1 MSYSKI
7 RHIQNV
13 NLLSETRFLNS
24 KSLLMEGD
32 DNTYIT
38 QNDQVLYNE
47 KGEEEIEVPKGT
59 KFTRS
64 EGDKAKTKLNGSDF
78 TFFCATT
85 KKKDKIPLRFESKGK
100 YYYSFDLQKKLV
112 SVFCDSKST
121 NFQGCI
127 KGDCAN
133 GYGEFKD
140 SEDGS
145 TYKGNW
151 KDGKKN
157 GYGEVKWD
165 GGGDYKGNW
174 KDGEENGYGVKT
186 WSDGSIYNGNWEEG
200 TWGGKG
206 TYTNPSGCKFYGE
219 WDNNRLNGNNYEYY
233 DKITDCPE
241 NNQPTNNNDDNQNS
255 NGPIIGGVDNYFKGK
270 PVDDKDPF
278 EYLKIERADGSE
290 EYWFRG
296 VKDKDNY
303 KALTKYPNWRRAK
316 NRIGLDAIKNQINFD
331 ERMTDVPENW
341 ENRVQ
346 N

>member
-59 KFTRS
+59 KFTRF
-64 EGDKAKTKLNGSDF
+64 EWDKSKTKLNGSDV

-112 SVFCDSKST
+112 SVFCDSKSK

-127 KGDCAN
+127 KGNCEN
-133 GYGEFKD
+133 GYGEIKY
-140 SEDGS
+140 ENGAI
-145 TYKGNW
+145 YKGNW
-151 KDGKKN
+151 KDNKQD
-157 GYGEVKWD
+157 GYGVKTYE
-165 GGGDYKGNW
+165 GGAIYKGNW
-174 KDGEENGYGVKT
+174 KDAEKNGYGVMT
-186 WSDGSIYNGNWEEG
+186 YGNGAIYKGNWEEG
-200 TWGGKG
+200 TWEGKG

-219 WDNNRLNGNNYEYY
+219 WDNFILNGNDYY
-233 DKITDCPE
+233 DKITDCQE
-241 NNQPTNNNDDNQNS
+241 NNQPTNNNQITVGDA
-255 NGPIIGGVDNYFKGK
+255 DNYFKGK

-278 EYLKIERADGSE
+278 EYLKIEKSDGSE

-296 VKDKDNY
+296 VKDKDNF
-303 KALTKYPNWRRAK
+303 KALTKYPNWKRAK
-316 NRIGLDAIKNQINFD
+316 NRISLDNIKNQINFD

>member
-13 NLLSETRFLNS
+13 NLISEARFLNL

-32 DNTYIT
+32 D
-38 QNDQVLYNE
+38 
-47 KGEEEIEVPKGT
+47 K
-59 KFTRS
+59 
-64 EGDKAKTKLNGSDF
+64 
-78 TFFCATT
+78 
-85 KKKDKIPLRFESKGK
+85 
-100 YYYSFDLQKKLV
+100 
-112 SVFCDSKST
+112 
-121 NFQGCI
+121 CI
-127 KGDCAN
+127 KGDCENGYGEYKYSGGNVYKGNFKDQLRN
-133 GYGEFKD
+133 GYGEFKWA
-140 SEDGS
+140 DGS
-145 TYKGNW
+145 VYKGNFKDDKFNGYGENKYAKGGIYKGNW
-151 KDGKKN
+151 
-157 GYGEVKWD
+157 E
-165 GGGDYKGNW
+165 GGSMN
-174 KDGEENGYGVKT
+174 
-186 WSDGSIYNGNWEEG
+186 
-200 TWGGKG
+200 GKG
-206 TYTNPSGCKFYGE
+206 TYINKKGCKFYGE
-219 WDNNRLNGNNYEYY
+219 WVDRGLNGKYVPDY

-241 NNQPTNNNDDNQNS
+241 NNPPTNNDDSGIDITIN
-255 NGPIIGGVDNYFKGK
+255 GVDEYFKGK

-278 EYLKIERADGSE
+278 EYLKIKRADGSE